1 MKDTKNI
8 LYKTDYVTAAKTD
21 IKKTFNKI
29 RKQMEKESTKIST
42 IEKTQPINIVQYK
55 KFK

>member
-8 LYKTDYVTAAKTD
+8 LYKTDYVISAKTD

-42 IEKTQPINIVQYK
+42 IEKAQPTNVVQYK

>member
-8 LYKTDYVTAAKTD
+8 LYKTDYVISAKTD

-42 IEKTQPINIVQYK
+42 IEKTQSTNVVQYK